1 MKTKVRLC
9 LGSVLTLA
17 GTMILCT
24 IYLGTAIYL
33 PNMRGWSDPPGKF
46 MSALIDTGG
55 VTFGIVGLVVI
66 GAGLLILYNEY
77 CDSK

>member
-33 PNMRGWSDPPGKF
+33 PNMRAGTILREIYVGS
-46 MSALIDTGG
+46 LIPG